1 MRRRRITRLK
11 RGRALR
17 ASLSACALLA
27 LTLLLSGCPKGPK
40 VVTKRL
46 PGGPKDGKLD
56 LRFSVSPQANGGNPV
71 ALDIL
76 LVSDKELLKELQKM
90 SASDWFAKREQI
102 ILDHPKEEDLVVLR
116 REWVPGQ
123 VVEPSRI
130 TVKPEIRAG
139 LVFANYFG
147 PGEHRA
153 VLDPRARD
161 VQINLEE
168 TKLEVVARK
177 K

>member
-1 MRRRRITRLK
+1 MPRLK
-11 RGRALR
+11 KAHVPK
-17 ASLSACALLA
+17 AFLSACVLLIP
-27 LTLLLSGCPKGPK
+27 LLFAGCPKGPK

-46 PGGPKDGKLD
+46 PGGPKDSRLD
-56 LRFSVSPQANGGNPV
+56 LRVRVSPRANGDNPI
-71 ALDIL
+71 ALDVL

-102 ILDHPKEEDLVVLR
+102 ILDHPKEEQLVVTRL
-116 REWVPGQ
+116 EVVPGQ
-123 VVEPSRI
+123 VVEP
-130 TVKPEIRAG
+130 TLLVVKSEIKAG
-139 LVFANYFG
+139 VVFANYFN

-168 TKLEVVARK
+168 DKLKVISRK
-177 K
+177 R

>member
-1 MRRRRITRLK
+1 MTRLK
-11 RGRALR
+11 KAHVLK
-17 ASLSACALLA
+17 ALLSVCV
-27 LTLLLSGCPKGPK
+27 LLIPLLVAGCPKGPK

-56 LRFSVSPQANGGNPV
+56 LRVHVSPRANGENPV
-71 ALDIL
+71 ALDVL
-76 LVSDKELLKELQKM
+76 LVSDKDLLKELQKM

-102 ILDHPKEEDLVVLR
+102 ILDHPKEEQLVVR
-116 REWVPGQ
+116 RLELVPGQ
-123 VVEPSRI
+123 VVEPSLLV
-130 TVKPEIRAG
+130 VKPEVRAG
-139 LVFANYFG
+139 VVFANYFN

-168 TKLEVVARK
+168 TKLEVVSRK
-177 K
+177 N

>member
-1 MRRRRITRLK
+1 MTRLK
-11 RGRALR
+11 NDRALKR
-17 ASLSACALLA
+17 ALLFA
-27 LTLLLSGCPKGPK
+27 CVLLIPLLLAGCPKGPK

-56 LRFSVSPQANGGNPV
+56 LRVHVSPRANGENPV

-90 SASDWFAKREQI
+90 SASDWFAHREQI
-102 ILDHPKEEDLVVLR
+102 ILDHPKEEQLVVFR
-116 REWVPGQ
+116 RELVPGQ
-123 VVEPSRI
+123 LVEPERLV
-130 TVKPEIRAG
+130 VKSEIRAG
-139 LVFANYFG
+139 LVFANYFN

-153 VLDPRARD
+153 VIDPRARD

-168 TKLEVVARK
+168 KKLEVIARK

>member
-1 MRRRRITRLK
+1 MTRLK
-11 RGRALR
+11 NDRALKR
-17 ASLSACALLA
+17 ALLSACALL
-27 LTLLLSGCPKGPK
+27 LPLLLSGCPKGPK

-46 PGGPKDGKLD
+46 PGTAKESKVDV
-56 LRFSVSPQANGGNPV
+56 RVSIAPDANGGNPV

-90 SASDWFAKREQI
+90 SASDWFARREQI
-102 ILDHPKEEDLVVLR
+102 ILDHPKEEELVVLK

-123 VVEPSRI
+123 VVEPAHL
-130 TVKPEIRAG
+130 TVRPEIKAG
-139 LVFANYFG
+139 LVFANYFS

-153 VLDPRARD
+153 VLDPRAKD
-161 VQINLEE
+161 IQINLEGN
-168 TKLEVVARK
+168 KLEVVARK

>member
-1 MRRRRITRLK
+1 MTRLK
-11 RGRALR
+11 NDRALMK
-17 ASLSACALLA
+17 ALLSACV
-27 LTLLLSGCPKGPK
+27 LLLPLLFAGCPKGPK

-46 PGGPKDGKLD
+46 PGTAKESKVDV
-56 LRFSVSPQANGGNPV
+56 RVRVSPTANGGNPV

-90 SASDWFAKREQI
+90 SASDWFARREQI
-102 ILDHPKEEDLVVLR
+102 ILDHPKEEQLVVLR

-123 VVEPSRI
+123 VVEPARLV
-130 TVKPEIRAG
+130 VKPEIRAG

-153 VLDPRARD
+153 VLDPRARNI
-161 VQINLEE
+161 QINLEE
-168 TKLEVVARK
+168 DKLEVVARK
-177 K
+177 N

>member
-1 MRRRRITRLK
+1 MTRLK
-11 RGRALR
+11 NDRALKR
-17 ASLSACALLA
+17 ALLSACALVLP
-27 LTLLLSGCPKGPK
+27 LLLSGCPKGPK

-56 LRFSVSPQANGGNPV
+56 LRVRVSPRANGENPV
-71 ALDIL
+71 ALDVL

-102 ILDHPKEEDLVVLR
+102 ILDHPKEGQLVVVIR
-116 REWVPGQ
+116 RELVPGQ
-123 VVEPSRI
+123 VVEPAQFV
-130 TVKPEIRAG
+130 VKPEVRAG
-139 LVFANYFG
+139 VVFANYFT

-153 VLDPRARD
+153 VLDPRAGD

-168 TKLEVVARK
+168 DKLEVVARK